1 MLKSLQFFL
10 LIFCKSGKIVI
21 ISPYTA
27 FIIKATKVNNHFK
40 KEGAKYD
47 DNINQVYEENHG
59 NCYGCHGAFSA
70 AGKRSAHERHDAPPP
85 RHSDRYDRHDRYDKH
100 DRYDRHDRYDKRHKN
115 DNYVTKKDSNKKA
128 TTSFIIGAVLG
139 AVIAKNT

>member
-1 MLKSLQFFL
+1 MMTTLTKYMKKTTAIAMAAMVLSLPL
-10 LIFCKSGKIVI
+10 ASV
-21 ISPYTA
+21 A
-27 FIIKATKVNNHFK
+27 
-40 KEGAKYD
+40 
-47 DNINQVYEENHG
+47 
-59 NCYGCHGAFSA
+59 
-70 AGKRSAHERHDAPPP
+70 SAHERHDSPPP

-100 DRYDRHDRYDKRHKN
+100 DRYDRHDRYDKRYKN

>member
-1 MLKSLQFFL
+1 MMTTLTKYMKKTTAIAMAAMVLSLPL
-10 LIFCKSGKIVI
+10 ASV
-21 ISPYTA
+21 A
-27 FIIKATKVNNHFK
+27 
-40 KEGAKYD
+40 
-47 DNINQVYEENHG
+47 
-59 NCYGCHGAFSA
+59 
-70 AGKRSAHERHDAPPP
+70 SAHERHDALPP

-100 DRYDRHDRYDKRHKN
+100 DRYDRHDRYDKRYKN

>member
-1 MLKSLQFFL
+1 MMTTLTKYMKKTTAIAIAAMVLSLPL
-10 LIFCKSGKIVI
+10 ASV
-21 ISPYTA
+21 A
-27 FIIKATKVNNHFK
+27 
-40 KEGAKYD
+40 
-47 DNINQVYEENHG
+47 
-59 NCYGCHGAFSA
+59 
-70 AGKRSAHERHDAPPP
+70 SAHERHDAPPP
-85 RHSDRYDRHDRYDKH
+85 RHSDRYDRHDRYDKHDRYDRRDRYDKH

>member
-1 MLKSLQFFL
+1 MMTTLTRYMKKTTAIAMATMVLSLPL
-10 LIFCKSGKIVI
+10 ASV
-21 ISPYTA
+21 A
-27 FIIKATKVNNHFK
+27 
-40 KEGAKYD
+40 
-47 DNINQVYEENHG
+47 
-59 NCYGCHGAFSA
+59 
-70 AGKRSAHERHDAPPP
+70 SAHERHDAPPL
-85 RHSDRYDRHDRYDKH
+85 RHSDRYDKH

>member
-1 MLKSLQFFL
+1 MMTTLTRYMKKTTAIAMAAMVLSLPL
-10 LIFCKSGKIVI
+10 ASV
-21 ISPYTA
+21 A
-27 FIIKATKVNNHFK
+27 
-40 KEGAKYD
+40 
-47 DNINQVYEENHG
+47 
-59 NCYGCHGAFSA
+59 
-70 AGKRSAHERHDAPPP
+70 SAHERHDAPPL
-85 RHSDRYDRHDRYDKH
+85 RHSDRYDKH

>member
-1 MLKSLQFFL
+1 MMTTLTKYMKKTTAIAMAAMVLSLPL
-10 LIFCKSGKIVI
+10 ASV
-21 ISPYTA
+21 A
-27 FIIKATKVNNHFK
+27 
-40 KEGAKYD
+40 
-47 DNINQVYEENHG
+47 
-59 NCYGCHGAFSA
+59 
-70 AGKRSAHERHDAPPP
+70 SAHERHDAPPP
-85 RHSDRYDRHDRYDKH
+85 RHSDRYDRHDRYDKHDRYDRHDRYYKH

>member
-1 MLKSLQFFL
+1 MMTTLTRYMKKTTAIAMAAMVLSLPL
-10 LIFCKSGKIVI
+10 ASI
-21 ISPYTA
+21 A
-27 FIIKATKVNNHFK
+27 
-40 KEGAKYD
+40 
-47 DNINQVYEENHG
+47 
-59 NCYGCHGAFSA
+59 
-70 AGKRSAHERHDAPPP
+70 SAHERHDAPPP
-85 RHSDRYDRHDRYDKH
+85 RQSDRYDRHDRYDKHDRYDRHDRYDKH

>member
-1 MLKSLQFFL
+1 MMTTLTRYMKKTTAIAMAAMVLSLPL
-10 LIFCKSGKIVI
+10 ASV
-21 ISPYTA
+21 A
-27 FIIKATKVNNHFK
+27 
-40 KEGAKYD
+40 
-47 DNINQVYEENHG
+47 
-59 NCYGCHGAFSA
+59 
-70 AGKRSAHERHDAPPP
+70 SAHERHDAPPP

-100 DRYDRHDRYDKRHKN
+100 DRYDRHDRYNRHDRYDKRHKK

>member
-1 MLKSLQFFL
+1 MMTTLTKYMKKTTAIAMAAMVLSLPL
-10 LIFCKSGKIVI
+10 ASV
-21 ISPYTA
+21 A
-27 FIIKATKVNNHFK
+27 
-40 KEGAKYD
+40 
-47 DNINQVYEENHG
+47 
-59 NCYGCHGAFSA
+59 
-70 AGKRSAHERHDAPPP
+70 SAHERHDAPPL
-85 RHSDRYDRHDRYDKH
+85 RHSDRYDKH

>member
-1 MLKSLQFFL
+1 MMTTLTKYMKKTTAIAMAAMVLSLPL
-10 LIFCKSGKIVI
+10 ASV
-21 ISPYTA
+21 A
-27 FIIKATKVNNHFK
+27 
-40 KEGAKYD
+40 
-47 DNINQVYEENHG
+47 
-59 NCYGCHGAFSA
+59 
-70 AGKRSAHERHDAPPP
+70 SAHERHDAPPP
-85 RHSDRYDRHDRYDKH
+85 RHSDRYDKHDRYDRY

>member
-1 MLKSLQFFL
+1 MMTTLTKYMKKTTAIAMAAMVLSLPL
-10 LIFCKSGKIVI
+10 ASV
-21 ISPYTA
+21 A
-27 FIIKATKVNNHFK
+27 
-40 KEGAKYD
+40 
-47 DNINQVYEENHG
+47 
-59 NCYGCHGAFSA
+59 
-70 AGKRSAHERHDAPPP
+70 SAHERHDAPPP

-100 DRYDRHDRYDKRHKN
+100 DRYDRHDRYDKHDRYDRHDRYNKRHKN

>member
-1 MLKSLQFFL
+1 MMTTLTKYMKKTTAIAMAAMVLSLPL
-10 LIFCKSGKIVI
+10 ASV
-21 ISPYTA
+21 A
-27 FIIKATKVNNHFK
+27 
-40 KEGAKYD
+40 
-47 DNINQVYEENHG
+47 
-59 NCYGCHGAFSA
+59 
-70 AGKRSAHERHDAPPP
+70 SAHGRHTPPP
-85 RHSDRYDRHDRYDKH
+85 RHSDRYDRHDRYDKHDRYDRHDRYDKH

>member
-1 MLKSLQFFL
+1 MMTTLTRYMKKTTAIAMAAMVLSLPL
-10 LIFCKSGKIVI
+10 
-21 ISPYTA
+21 A
-27 FIIKATKVNNHFK
+27 
-40 KEGAKYD
+40 
-47 DNINQVYEENHG
+47 NI
-59 NCYGCHGAFSA
+59 A
-70 AGKRSAHERHDAPPP
+70 SAHERHDAPPT
-85 RHSDRYDRHDRYDKH
+85 RHS

>member
-1 MLKSLQFFL
+1 MMTTLTRYMKKTTAIAMAAMVLSLPL
-10 LIFCKSGKIVI
+10 ASV
-21 ISPYTA
+21 A
-27 FIIKATKVNNHFK
+27 
-40 KEGAKYD
+40 
-47 DNINQVYEENHG
+47 
-59 NCYGCHGAFSA
+59 
-70 AGKRSAHERHDAPPP
+70 SAHERHDAPPP

-100 DRYDRHDRYDKRHKN
+100 DRYDRHDRYDKHDRYDRHDRYNKRHKN

>member
-1 MLKSLQFFL
+1 MMTTLTKYMKKTTAIAMAAMVLSLPL
-10 LIFCKSGKIVI
+10 ASV
-21 ISPYTA
+21 A
-27 FIIKATKVNNHFK
+27 
-40 KEGAKYD
+40 
-47 DNINQVYEENHG
+47 
-59 NCYGCHGAFSA
+59 
-70 AGKRSAHERHDAPPP
+70 SAHERHDSPPP
-85 RHSDRYDRHDRYDKH
+85 RHSDRYDRHNRYDKH

>member
-1 MLKSLQFFL
+1 MMTTLTKYMKKTTAIAMAAMVLSLPL
-10 LIFCKSGKIVI
+10 ASV
-21 ISPYTA
+21 A
-27 FIIKATKVNNHFK
+27 
-40 KEGAKYD
+40 
-47 DNINQVYEENHG
+47 
-59 NCYGCHGAFSA
+59 
-70 AGKRSAHERHDAPPP
+70 SAHERHDAPPP

-100 DRYDRHDRYDKRHKN
+100 DRYDRHDRYDKHDRYDGHDRYDKRHKN

>member
-1 MLKSLQFFL
+1 MMTTLTRYMKKTTAIAMAAMVLSLPL
-10 LIFCKSGKIVI
+10 ASV
-21 ISPYTA
+21 A
-27 FIIKATKVNNHFK
+27 
-40 KEGAKYD
+40 
-47 DNINQVYEENHG
+47 
-59 NCYGCHGAFSA
+59 
-70 AGKRSAHERHDAPPP
+70 SAHEWHDAPPP

-115 DNYVTKKDSNKKA
+115 DDYVTKKDSNKKA

>member
-1 MLKSLQFFL
+1 MMTTLTKYMKKTTAIAMVAMVLSLPL
-10 LIFCKSGKIVI
+10 ASV
-21 ISPYTA
+21 A
-27 FIIKATKVNNHFK
+27 
-40 KEGAKYD
+40 
-47 DNINQVYEENHG
+47 
-59 NCYGCHGAFSA
+59 
-70 AGKRSAHERHDAPPP
+70 SAHERHDAPPP
-85 RHSDRYDRHDRYDKH
+85 RHSDRYDRHDRYDKHDRYDRHDRYDKH